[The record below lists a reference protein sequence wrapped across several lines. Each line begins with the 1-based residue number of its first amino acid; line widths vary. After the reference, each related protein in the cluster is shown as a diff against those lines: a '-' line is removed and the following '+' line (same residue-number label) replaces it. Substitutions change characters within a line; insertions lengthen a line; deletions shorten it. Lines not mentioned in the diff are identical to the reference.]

1 MTIQR
6 REILLAASAL
16 AMGQTA
22 QANAYPD
29 KPVRLILPF
38 PAGSTS
44 DLLAR
49 YLGDKVAKRLG
60 QPLVV
65 ESKPGAQGTIAARF
79 VARSRA
85 DGYTILFGTNSTHA
99 ANPFLIKNLGYDPV
113 KDFVPLTQ
121 CSVNPLLLVVHADLP
136 VRSVTELV
144 QHAKAHPGKL
154 SYGAGNTGSLVAT
167 QLLKSAT
174 GIDALAVNYPG
185 VAQASYDLVAGR
197 LDFMLVDPPVIRPY
211 VESGKVRVLGV
222 SSRERLPS
230 WPEAAPLGASG
241 VPGYAYASW
250 SGFFAPAAIPD
261 EVKNSLSQAFNAV
274 MQEPESET
282 FLAGLGLI
290 VKRSS
295 PEAFAAFV
303 KSQIGVWEKLIQDA
317 GLTPS

>member
-6 REILLAASAL
+6 RQMLLAASAM
-16 AMGQTA
+16 AIWHEAG
-22 QANAYPD
+22 ANAYPD

-49 YLGDKVAKRLG
+49 YMGDKVAKKIG
-60 QPLVV
+60 QPLVI
-65 ESKPGAQGTIAARF
+65 ESKPGAQGAIAARF
-79 VARSRA
+79 VAKSRA

-99 ANPFLIKNLGYDPV
+99 ANPFLIKNLGYDPI
-113 KDFVPLTQ
+113 KDFAPLTQ
-121 CSVNPLLLVVHADLP
+121 CSVNPLLLVVNADLP
-136 VRSVTELV
+136 VRSVAELV

-154 SYGAGNTGSLVAT
+154 SYGAGNTGGLVAT

-197 LDFMLVDPPVIRPY
+197 LDFMLVDAPVIRPY

-222 SSRERLPS
+222 TSRERLPS
-230 WPEAAPLGASG
+230 WPDAAPLAESGA
-241 VPGYAYASW
+241 PGYAYASW
-250 SGFFAPAAIPD
+250 SGLFAPAGIPD
-261 EVKNSLSQAFNAV
+261 AVQRTLSQAFNEV
-274 MQEPESET
+274 MQEEESER
-282 FLAGLGLI
+282 FLSGLGMI
-290 VKRSS
+290 VKQSS
-295 PEAFAAFV
+295 PDAFAAFV

-317 GLTPS
+317 GLTVG